1 MNNDELNEEMASLGE
16 YYTDTTGRL
25 IEAGADPEGIWIS
38 SNRTNGRE
46 YFDDTFD
53 AEDRIKQLYGEY
65 LFDDGEP
72 DGFDEL

>member
-1 MNNDELNEEMASLGE
+1 MNEELNEEMVSLGE

-25 IEAGADPEGIWIS
+25 IEAGADTEGIWIS

-53 AEDRIKQLYGEY
+53 AEDRIKQLYNEY
-65 LFDDGEP
+65 LLEDDYS
-72 DGFDEL
+72 DGLDEF

>member
-1 MNNDELNEEMASLGE
+1 MNEELNEEMQSLGE

-25 IEAGADPEGIWIS
+25 IEAGADLEGIWIS

-65 LFDDGEP
+65 LLEDDYS
-72 DGFDEL
+72 DGLDEF